1 MLRLRRA
8 VKNTDDRDIT
18 HVPVVFS
25 SATTPVPSVAAGS
38 PRSGR
43 VPRPVSVRSGRV
55 PRPVSVRSDRVP
67 RPVSTAAAGLPGPFP
82 SVAAGFPGPFPPAA
96 AGFSG
101 PFPPQR
107 PDSPSTL
114 HHKENTIQN
123 RKMKQIIRK
132 PNRLRDYDYSSNGA
146 YFVTVCTQNRVH
158 CLSGIR
164 QMEQGVQVKLT
175 WQGEIVSRWI
185 DRIPEKYPTVIVE
198 HSVIMPN
205 HVHML
210 LRIER
215 GDRTGDPSATE
226 GDRMGNPSA
235 TEGDR
240 TGNPSA
246 TEGDRTGNPSATE
259 GNGTGNP
266 SATEGDRTGDP
277 SATDCEAPSLGTIL
291 GWWKYQTTKEINSVR
306 SERTQVWQ
314 RSYYDHVIRDLSDF
328 EIRWN
333 YIENN
338 PYRWAEDKYYS
349 EEVN

>member
-1 MLRLRRA
+1 
-8 VKNTDDRDIT
+8 
-18 HVPVVFS
+18 
-25 SATTPVPSVAAGS
+25 
-38 PRSGR
+38 
-43 VPRPVSVRSGRV
+43 
-55 PRPVSVRSDRVP
+55 
-67 RPVSTAAAGLPGPFP
+67 
-82 SVAAGFPGPFPPAA
+82 
-96 AGFSG
+96 
-101 PFPPQR
+101 
-107 PDSPSTL
+107 
-114 HHKENTIQN
+114 
-123 RKMKQIIRK
+123 
-132 PNRLRDYDYSSNGA
+132 
-146 YFVTVCTQNRVH
+146 
-158 CLSGIR
+158 
-164 QMEQGVQVKLT
+164 MEQGVQVKLT

-215 GDRTGDPSATE
+215 
-226 GDRMGNPSA
+226 
-235 TEGDR
+235 
-240 TGNPSA
+240 
-246 TEGDRTGNPSATE
+246 
-259 GNGTGNP
+259 
-266 SATEGDRTGDP
+266 GDRTGDP

>member
-1 MLRLRRA
+1 
-8 VKNTDDRDIT
+8 
-18 HVPVVFS
+18 
-25 SATTPVPSVAAGS
+25 
-38 PRSGR
+38 
-43 VPRPVSVRSGRV
+43 
-55 PRPVSVRSDRVP
+55 
-67 RPVSTAAAGLPGPFP
+67 
-82 SVAAGFPGPFPPAA
+82 
-96 AGFSG
+96 
-101 PFPPQR
+101 
-107 PDSPSTL
+107 
-114 HHKENTIQN
+114 
-123 RKMKQIIRK
+123 MKQIIRK

-146 YFVTVCTQNRVH
+146 YFVTVCTQNRAH

-226 GDRMGNPSA
+226 GDRTGDPSA
-235 TEGDR
+235 TEGER

-246 TEGDRTGNPSATE
+246 TEGDRTGN
-259 GNGTGNP
+259 
-266 SATEGDRTGDP
+266 P